1 MSKFFSFLF
10 FSLVLLFINAQSTTV
25 NCEKILVSGDCSSAL
40 QINPVGKLFFS
51 CSPKGF
57 GQQLELTNNPVNS
70 IYFFNE
76 EHHTIWLKFTC
87 IKAGMLTFELTPID
101 STSDYD
107 FILYKNNRADFCKQV
122 KDERYLPIRSN
133 ISRNDPIQNSVT
145 GLSLTYLDEFI
156 SSGPN
161 NIFSKPIAV
170 KETEDFYLLI
180 DNVYGGDKGF
190 YLEFKTYLTQ
200 TIKGRTFEEQTNT
213 PMEVSLEVE
222 DISNG
227 EIVAKAKS
235 DSITGEFYIDFNV
248 EDINKEYR
256 LITKRQDCFFTETP
270 IDKMASSDSLTSL
283 IDVPIQK
290 LKKDANV
297 KLHNLNFYGDSDEY
311 LPTAL
316 PTLKR
321 LLVIM
326 QNNPSLSIQIEGHT
340 NGCSSGIDFSQIL
353 SENRALAIANYL
365 MDNNISKN
373 RLISKG
379 FNCSKMLYPNMR
391 TPWEQKM
398 NRRVEI
404 LVTDF

>member
-1 MSKFFSFLF
+1 MSKCFSFLF
-10 FSLVLLFINAQSTTV
+10 CSLALLFINAQSSTV
-25 NCEKILVSGDCSSAL
+25 NCEKILASGDCSSAL
-40 QINPVGKLFFS
+40 QINPVGKLFFP

-57 GQQLELTNNPVNS
+57 GQQLEMTNKPVNS
-70 IYFFNE
+70 IYFFKE
-76 EHHTIWLKFTC
+76 EHNTIWLKFTTV
-87 IKAGMLTFELTPID
+87 KDGLLTFKLTPID
-101 STSDYD
+101 STYDYD
-107 FILYKNNRADFCKQV
+107 FILYKNNGADFCKQV
-122 KDERYLPIRSN
+122 KNEKYLPIRSN
-133 ISRNDPIQNSVT
+133 ISRNDQSLNSVT

-161 NIFSKPIAV
+161 EIFSKAIAV
-170 KETEDFYLLI
+170 KEREEFYLLI

-190 YLEFKTYLTQ
+190 YLEFKSRLTQ
-200 TIKGRTFEEQTNT
+200 TIKGRTFDDETNT
-213 PMEVSLEVE
+213 PIEVSLEVE

-227 EIVAKAKS
+227 EIVAQTKS

-248 EDINKEYR
+248 EDVNKEYR
-256 LITKRQDCFFTETP
+256 LITKRQDYFFTETP
-270 IDKMASSDSLTSL
+270 IDKIASRVSLTNS
-283 IDVPIQK
+283 IDVHIQK

-326 QNNPSLSIQIEGHT
+326 QNNPSLCIQIEGHT
-340 NGCSSGIDFSQIL
+340 NGCSSGIDFSQVL

-365 MDNNISKN
+365 IHNNISRD

-391 TPWEQKM
+391 SPWEQKM